1 MSRPVALTL
10 AVSALAGC
18 STAPMLQLDVVNES
32 QSDAI
37 IEVLG
42 PSGADAGYRAVVSP
56 GGGYELA
63 VGRQAQ
69 TWRATRATSS
79 SFARWSSTET
89 RFPGIV
95 EAKPHCG
102 LSASRSSG
110 T

>member
-1 MSRPVALTL
+1 MSRVVALTL

-63 VGRQAQ
+63 VERPGPGGWAVAVNGR
-69 TWRATRATSS
+69 
-79 SFARWSSTET
+79 
-89 RFPGIV
+89 IV
-95 EAKPHCG
+95 TDWEEWPSDNPVID
-102 LSASRSSG
+102 LSLRIRRDGSVEVQDA
-110 T
+110 